1 MWVLVSLG
9 LVTVWLEHSSETGLA
24 MLTFFSMAI
33 GVILVR
39 EAVITYPKTA
49 ATKRASSVL
58 RASTEGVNMMIMS
71 LRHEASLP
79 KAMRVA
85 AGVDSEFGKE
95 LRYCIWSVM
104 MGIHSSFEDA
114 LQAVAARWG
123 DHSRELKSSFHALIT
138 ASCEGSESGR
148 RSALDRASR
157 SLVSGARRRIED
169 YALGL
174 ALPSMM
180 LFSIGVLLPLMVG
193 SFLPMMSWDMWT
205 DAHEPFEPT
214 PTSLPVG
221 TIVRTVLVMN
231 VVFPAVALLI
241 AVDAVSRHPVTPEC
255 RRAAGPRHGAMAM
268 AGVVAVASA
277 GFLASEELLSGTE
290 RWVGLTLSG
299 VVPVALLLIASGS
312 GEVSQRVGGSRVGM
326 EDLLFSIGARL
337 AEGENLESAVGR
349 TVARGGRTARL
360 TLLDGGEALLDSVS
374 DASRTLPS
382 VVEASR
388 VVARAAATDEFQAGI
403 LAMDLSRY
411 IRDLSDLELT
421 LRRRLRPTIS
431 MMRLTSHVLA
441 PIMLGITY
449 AIYLSLASIGGG
461 DFLDPGVF
469 FVVLGVFLAEMNSV
483 VAYFVWGI
491 GEVRADSELARS
503 AGSSVLTAILIF
515 AATVLVAC

>member
-1 MWVLVSLG
+1 LG
-9 LVTVWLEHSSETGLA
+9 RGS
-24 MLTFFSMAI
+24 
-33 GVILVR
+33 
-39 EAVITYPKTA
+39 P
-49 ATKRASSVL
+49 RA
-58 RASTEGVNMMIMS
+58 R
-71 LRHEASLP
+71 
-79 KAMRVA
+79 
-85 AGVDSEFGKE
+85 
-95 LRYCIWSVM
+95 IWS
-104 MGIHSSFEDA
+104 
-114 LQAVAARWG
+114 R
-123 DHSRELKSSFHALIT
+123 
-138 ASCEGSESGR
+138 
-148 RSALDRASR
+148 
-157 SLVSGARRRIED
+157 
-169 YALGL
+169 
-174 ALPSMM
+174 P
-180 LFSIGVLLPLMVG
+180 
-193 SFLPMMSWDMWT
+193 
-205 DAHEPFEPT
+205 
-214 PTSLPVG
+214 
-221 TIVRTVLVMN
+221 
-231 VVFPAVALLI
+231 
-241 AVDAVSRHPVTPEC
+241 
-255 RRAAGPRHGAMAM
+255 
-268 AGVVAVASA
+268 SA
-277 GFLASEELLSGTE
+277 G
-290 RWVGLTLSG
+290 R
-299 VVPVALLLIASGS
+299 
-312 GEVSQRVGGSRVGM
+312 SRG
-326 EDLLFSIGARL
+326 
-337 AEGENLESAVGR
+337 
-349 TVARGGRTARL
+349 GGRTARL